1 MAVKQLYDQL
11 LQLQADKF
19 YSIEA
24 QFCTELYYGIP
35 ADKRPVCVTVF
46 LTIANWSA
54 TSMQSGVWTFYEA
67 CPPDEVRV
75 TLEYLQQSDTEELA
89 RMFALGIHDYQN
101 PKYAENFDYPQ
112 EWMDEAEQIDAWIMK
127 HEGWLNEWKKQLLLK
142 HREEICSCEMLFPS
156 Q

>member
-89 RMFALGIHDYQN
+89 RMFALGIFAAIYFRQPAGYVLAVAAAGAFAYFFIKGN
-101 PKYAENFDYPQ
+101 Q
-112 EWMDEAEQIDAWIMK
+112 
-127 HEGWLNEWKKQLLLK
+127 
-142 HREEICSCEMLFPS
+142 
-156 Q
+156 